1 MVKEAYA
8 RLSPGRLSRMRLSRD
23 MKSSWKAALT
33 SASES
38 PDRTDT
44 LMPVRLRAVQAR
56 FIMPSIIILLMG
68 MKF

>member
-1 MVKEAYA
+1 MQGC
-8 RLSPGRLSRMRLSRD
+8 RPGRLSRMRLSRD
-23 MKSSWKAALT
+23 MKSSWIAALT

-38 PDRTDT
+38 PGRTDT